1 MKGNGETDTHLLTG
15 EIVGIYEKDN
25 TRIAKVKYDSGFI
38 DIPLNNVNDI
48 HLNDKVIISSSIWIK
63 NIIQKVEEK

>member
-1 MKGNGETDTHLLTG
+1 MKGNGETDTHLLAG

-38 DIPLNNVNDI
+38 DIPINNVNDT
-48 HLNDKVIISSSIWIK
+48 VT
-63 NIIQKVEEK
+63 

>member
-1 MKGNGETDTHLLTG
+1 MKGNGETDTNLLTG

-38 DIPLNNVNDI
+38 DIPL
-48 HLNDKVIISSSIWIK
+48 KS
-63 NIIQKVEEK
+63 IIQKVEEK